1 LGFARLRLHAA
12 LSISILFLH
21 SWMRWVVLAAA
32 VIVVLRALRGWLASQ
47 PWGPTDDKAGR
58 IFTGVLDLQFLL
70 GLILYAVLS
79 PITTAAFTDM
89 GAAMRDSLLRY
100 WAVEHAFGML

>member
-79 PITTAAFTDM
+79 PITRA
-89 GAAMRDSLLRY
+89 RSE
-100 WAVEHAFGML
+100 EHTSELQSRENL